1 MKIPKNPIKE
11 IQYLYPNTFFD
22 KSHDINRD
30 GTITQKKLPIAL
42 QTNSMDKLVGII
54 YTKYLFSFLTIYIL
68 ISILTFLINHV
79 LGFILLAILIGNI
92 ISHKTIIQIYKTK
105 KLIQK
110 GINEYNNN
118 YDFTAAI
125 NAFQAAQMEYPPL
138 ADELNDW
145 IVECYNRQNKYND
158 ALEFIQTHNVTSKR
172 IKTFILYALAGRDNE
187 ALNYFEK
194 NYTKEEIKKHPAIL
208 MLPVELLAG
217 KLNQPDKAIEYLEV
231 KHNYIFKQFMN
242 KELSYIKEWL
252 ALCYQLIGNYQKAKE
267 IYQNILEYNPYN
279 YSAKQSY
286 EDIILNKKNNL
297 NS

>member
-1 MKIPKNPIKE
+1 M
-11 IQYLYPNTFFD
+11 
-22 KSHDINRD
+22 
-30 GTITQKKLPIAL
+30 
-42 QTNSMDKLVGII
+42 
-54 YTKYLFSFLTIYIL
+54 
-68 ISILTFLINHV
+68 INHV